1 MQRSWGIGA
10 VALTAALVAAGVAF
24 RVAGPD
30 GSGSRSASR
39 LVSTVAPAAGETRP
53 NVLLIVWDTVRADR
67 LSLYGHSA
75 PTTPFLEELA
85 ERSLVFDA
93 AISPSYWTLP
103 SHVSIFT
110 GLPVSSHG
118 TNAKYQWLD
127 DRFITIAEWYGEH
140 GYDTYAWS
148 SNPNINKG
156 ANTVQG
162 FQTFHQAFGQN
173 RWRRMVE
180 ADTRKLIHPMDKTSR
195 PNPDRYRNISHHKA
209 GRTTEAAFTEWLDQ
223 RDDAEQPFFAFLNYM
238 EAHAYR
244 LPTQESRKSIMP
256 DKERFQ
262 KGLTTSNLL
271 KRQTN
276 VMFGRWKAY
285 MPKQRRALLD
295 VYDASIR
302 DLDKLLRRLF
312 EQLELRGELEN
323 TVVVVTSDHGEQFGE
338 NGLFLH
344 NFSVYQPLVHVPLLI
359 HYPKQLAPGR
369 VSVPVNTTSIFGTT
383 LELTGLP
390 APEASVQAI
399 DRNSLLSPEARPVV
413 AELTEP
419 CANPE
424 RRRLPEEIRDWTATY
439 QAYFAPDGT
448 KYIEASNG
456 RHELYDLGADPRES
470 DNLYGA
476 RETDLVDK
484 LSAWRDSIPV
494 LERSEEEAAAAME
507 QRENAIDPDLLEQL
521 EDLGY
526 IE

>member
-1 MQRSWGIGA
+1 MQRSWVFGTVA
-10 VALTAALVAAGVAF
+10 VTALLITAGVAL
-24 RVAGPD
+24 RVFELSGPQLRLTSD
-30 GSGSRSASR
+30 AASA
-39 LVSTVAPAAGETRP
+39 LAPDAGETPP
-53 NVLLIVWDTVRADR
+53 NVLFIVWDTVRADR
-67 LSLYGHSA
+67 LSVYGHAA

-103 SHVSIFT
+103 SHVSLFT

-140 GYDTYAWS
+140 GYATYAWS

-180 ADTRKLIHPMDKTSR
+180 ADTRKLIHPMDKTTR
-195 PNPDRYRNISHHKA
+195 PNPDRYKNISHHKA

-223 RDDAEQPFFAFLNYM
+223 QEDGAPFFAFLNYM

-244 LPTQESRKSIMP
+244 LPTQESRKAVMD

-276 VMFGRWKAY
+276 VMFERWKPY
-285 MPKQRRALLD
+285 KPKQRRALLD

-302 DLDKLLRRLF
+302 DLDKLLRRMF
-312 EQLELRGELEN
+312 DQLEQRGLADD
-323 TVVVVTSDHGEQFGE
+323 TVVIVTSDHGEQFGE

-359 HYPKQLAPGR
+359 HYPKKVAAGR
-369 VSVPVNTTSIFGTT
+369 VETPVNTTSIFGTT
-383 LELTGLP
+383 LELTGVP
-390 APEASVQAI
+390 APDPAVQSI
-399 DRNSLLSPEARPVV
+399 DRNSLLTPEARPVV
-413 AELTEP
+413 TELTEP

-424 RRRLPEEIRDWTATY
+424 RRRLPEEVRDWTARY
-439 QAYFAPDGT
+439 QAFYSEDGL
-448 KYIEASNG
+448 KYIESSNG
-456 RHELYDLGADPRES
+456 KNELYDLSSDPVERQ
-470 DNLYGA
+470 NLDGT
-476 RETDLVDK
+476 RETDLAAQLAV
-484 LSAWRDSIPV
+484 WRDTIPK
-494 LERSEEEAAAAME
+494 LERSEEDAARAMK
-507 QRENAIDPDLLEQL
+507 QREESIDPELMEQL